1 MQPCLHDLDVSCCLS
16 EVDALQNLFAQDQ
29 TLDHLLKLLVFIFQL
44 FAAFLLLDHGMYR
57 LDPSQSVPAFPI
69 LDTRRSIFPH
79 WHILFVYL
87 LQLFRY
93 AWPLLSLT
101 TPGPRLDAFAHV
113 FQHLLVIFLLFR
125 HILTCSRTSFELIGV
140 LLLIRHHLAFA
151 GQNGCLCVFK

>member
-16 EVDALQNLFAQDQ
+16 EVDALQNPFAQDQ

-44 FAAFLLLDHGMYR
+44 FAAFLLLDHGMNR
-57 LDPSQSVPAFPI
+57 LDLGQSVPAFPI
-69 LDTRRSIFPH
+69 LDTRWSIFPH

-87 LQLFRY
+87 QQLFRY

-113 FQHLLVIFLLFR
+113 FQHLLVIFMLFS
-125 HILTCSRTSFELIGV
+125 HILTCRRTSFELIGV
-140 LLLIRHHLAFA
+140 LLLIRHHLTFA
-151 GQNGCLCVFK
+151 RQNGCLCVFK